1 MAALRG
7 ADLSGVFR
15 VDGDDVVLAVRAQ
28 PGAKAPGFDGAAE
41 GPGGRVFLKIRLR
54 AKAEDGAAN
63 AELLSVLA
71 KALKRPKSAIRLESG
86 ETARFKSVRIAGDS
100 DAVAARLKELMS

>member
-1 MAALRG
+1 M
-7 ADLSGVFR
+7 
-15 VDGDDVVLAVRAQ
+15 RAQ

-41 GPGGRVFLKIRLR
+41 GPNGRLFLKIKVR

-63 AELLSVLA
+63 AELLAVLA
-71 KALKRPKSAIRLESG
+71 KALGRPKAAIRLESG

-100 DAVAARLKELMS
+100 ARVALRLEELI